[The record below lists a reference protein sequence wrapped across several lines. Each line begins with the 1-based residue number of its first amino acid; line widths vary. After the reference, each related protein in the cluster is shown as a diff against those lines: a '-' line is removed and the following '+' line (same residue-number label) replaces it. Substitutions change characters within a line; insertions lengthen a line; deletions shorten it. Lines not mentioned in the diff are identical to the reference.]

1 MRNQLLQTPLTY
13 FSSLFRLTKA
23 NSGLWLAMVL
33 FASVPIAHAQDPAM
47 VGEATMVIGIAKVI
61 GADGTTRAVDRGTSI
76 RVGDRIETQ
85 AGGHVHLRFVD
96 GGRLSIRP
104 ASALQIEDYSH
115 STQQPSLGAIKFRL
129 DEGVVRSITG
139 SWGEAARDRFRLNTP
154 IAAIGI
160 KGTDFVVKTEG
171 DKTSAS
177 VYTGAIMLTPL
188 AGSCSKSVGPCLNGS
203 EKALSEDM
211 KGQMLE
217 LSRLQTAPQFVPLV
231 DLLARSARPG
241 PAHMTLSTTGT
252 DTTSS
257 LDKPLSLD
265 DNAVDVRS
273 SKVLTADNRAA
284 TIVAGIP
291 QTSPQVT
298 PPNTPAVVSQL
309 MWSRFIWTKRMD
321 GDAFTQ
327 DIQQAVATSGSERV
341 IGNGSY
347 TLFRTSTAAGAV
359 LASADTSANF
369 RLANGTAQLARN
381 NGTIIEPVN
390 ITDSALKVDFTRATF
405 STQLGLSNSTIGT
418 DTIVGSGTIGAN
430 GVLNTTNSNATL
442 SGALTLN
449 GKEAGYL
456 FDKVNTA
463 GILRGVTLWGR

>member
-13 FSSLFRLTKA
+13 FSKMVRLTKS
-23 NSGLWLAMVL
+23 NSYLWLAMTL
-33 FASVPIAHAQDPAM
+33 LAATTTAHAQDPAM
-47 VGEATMVIGIAKVI
+47 VGEATMVIGIAKRV
-61 GADGTTRAVDRGTSI
+61 GADGIASPVDRGTPI

-104 ASALQIEDYSH
+104 ASTLQVEDYSH
-115 STQQPSLGAIKFRL
+115 STQQSALGAIKFRL

-177 VYTGAIMLTPL
+177 VYTGAIMFTPL

-203 EKALSEDM
+203 ERTLSEDM

-217 LSRLQTAPQFVPLV
+217 LSRLQAAPQLVPLV
-231 DLLARSARPG
+231 DLLARSTRPSPANTETTAR
-241 PAHMTLSTTGT
+241 
-252 DTTSS
+252 
-257 LDKPLSLD
+257 LDKPLDLENTPSE
-265 DNAVDVRS
+265 VQS
-273 SKVLTADNRAA
+273 SKILTADNRAVA
-284 TIVAGIP
+284 IVAAIP
-291 QTSPQVT
+291 QPTVPDT
-298 PPNTPAVVSQL
+298 PPVVNQL
-309 MWSRFIWTKRMD
+309 MWSRFIWTTRMD
-321 GDAFTQ
+321 DDTFTRN
-327 DIQQAVATSGSERV
+327 IEQALSNNASERLL
-341 IGNGSY
+341 GNGSY
-347 TLFRTSTAAGAV
+347 TLFRPANPAGAV
-359 LASADTSANF
+359 LATADTTANF
-369 RLANGTAQLARN
+369 RLANGTAQLARD
-381 NGTIIEPVN
+381 NGKTTEPVN
-390 ITDSALKVDFTRATF
+390 ITDSSFKVDFTRATF
-405 STQLGLSNSTIGT
+405 ATQLNLSNKTIGT
-418 DTIVGSGTIGAN
+418 DTIAASGTIDAT
-430 GVLNTTNSNATL
+430 GVLKATHSNAAI
-442 SGALTLN
+442 SGALTLD

>member
-1 MRNQLLQTPLTY
+1 MKSQILHTPLTY
-13 FSSLFRLTKA
+13 FSSLLHLTNA
-23 NSGLWLAMVL
+23 NSGLLLAMAL
-33 FASVPIAHAQDPAM
+33 MASAPLAHAQDPAM

-61 GADGTTRAVDRGTSI
+61 GADGVTRAVDRGTPI

-96 GGRLSIRP
+96 GGRLSVRP

-160 KGTDFVVKTEG
+160 KGTDFVVKADG
-171 DKTSAS
+171 DKTMAS
-177 VYTGAIMLTPL
+177 VYTGAIMFTPL
-188 AGSCSKSVGPCLNGS
+188 AGSCSKSVGPCLTGS
-203 EKALSEDM
+203 EKTLSEDM

-231 DLLARSARPG
+231 DLLARSALPS
-241 PAHMTLSTTGT
+241 PTHAALTTT
-252 DTTSS
+252 ATNTTSS
-257 LDKPLSLD
+257 IDKSLSID
-265 DNAVDVRS
+265 DNAVDVRT

-284 TIVAGIP
+284 AIVAGIP
-291 QTSPQVT
+291 PATPATSLPE
-298 PPNTPAVVSQL
+298 TPAVANQL
-309 MWSRFIWTKRMD
+309 IWGRFSWTQRMD

-327 DIQQAVATSGSERV
+327 GLEQAVANSGSERV

-347 TLFRTSTAAGAV
+347 TLFRPSNTTGAV

-381 NGTIIEPVN
+381 NSATIEPVA
-390 ITDSALKVDFTRATF
+390 ITDSALKVDFTHATF
-405 STQLGLSNSTIGT
+405 STQLNLSSPTIGT
-418 DTIVGSGTIGAN
+418 DTVVGSGTIGSN
-430 GVLNTTNSNATL
+430 GVFTTTSSNATL
-442 SGALTLN
+442 NGALTLD